1 MLDPDL
7 YQMNTDPQP
16 WYKVPGYLPF
26 VAKDLAGTVQVSCG
40 LLQVV
45 SREDRHLIKKTNL

>member
-1 MLDPDL
+1 
-7 YQMNTDPQP
+7 
-16 WYKVPGYLPF
+16 

-45 SREDRHLIKKTNL
+45 SREDRHLIKKLLCKPDNYQHHAIFKEKKFKYVF

>member
-1 MLDPDL
+1 
-7 YQMNTDPQP
+7 
-16 WYKVPGYLPF
+16 

-45 SREDRHLIKKTNL
+45 SREDRHLIKKKISGVVDQE